1 MIFTDLRFVLLFVLC
16 WISFC
21 LVPRAWRA
29 PVIAL
34 FGAAFYTLYAGRA
47 MIVILVLILLA
58 YLARYGARL
67 AAAAGLIIVAVLL
80 YYKVHLMSPV
90 LPGVTPSAAAL
101 AMPLGLSYLAFELLH
116 VIIEQRRRK
125 LQDVKTVDLLAFS
138 FFAPARI
145 AGPIKRFPQFIEE
158 MRTAEVS
165 SANVYAGLLRVISG
179 LAKKYLIA
187 DVLALTV
194 AESLYVTSTRH
205 AWTIVFAYSLQIYI
219 DFSAYSDI
227 AIGFARMLGIRLPE
241 NFRWP
246 YFSAN
251 IREFWERW
259 HITLSQWVRDY
270 IFVPVG
276 RGLFRTRL
284 RPFPFAIAAIS
295 YLLTFLT
302 VGAWHGLT
310 AGFLIWGA
318 YHGILLTL
326 YQRIRLKT
334 PPWIIEHPL
343 YRSRLARG
351 AATAVTFLLVTIGWV
366 PFMLPLSGARK
377 MLAMMFGAGS

>member
-16 WISFC
+16 WISFV

-29 PVIAL
+29 SVLAL
-34 FGAAFYTLYAGRA
+34 YGVAFYTLYVGRA
-47 MIVILVLILLA
+47 MIVVLFLIVLTYLSRYSAKLA
-58 YLARYGARL
+58 WI
-67 AAAAGLIIVAVLL
+67 AGLTTVAVLA
-80 YYKVHLMSPV
+80 YFKVRLIAPV
-90 LPGVTPSAAAL
+90 LPGEGLSVTGL
-101 AMPLGLSYLAFELLH
+101 IMPLGLSYLAFELLH
-116 VIIEQRRRK
+116 VTIEQRRRK
-125 LQDVKTVDLLAFS
+125 LRDVSPVDLLAFV

-145 AGPIKRFPQFIEE
+145 AGPIKRFPQFMEE
-158 MRTAEVS
+158 VRTAAAS
-165 SANVYAGLLRVISG
+165 SENVYAGLLRVIVG

-194 AESLYVTSTRH
+194 AETHHITSTRH
-205 AWTIVFAYSLQIYI
+205 AWTIVFAYSLQVYV

-276 RGLFRTRL
+276 RSLFKTRL
-284 RPFPFAIAAIS
+284 RPFPFVIATIS
-295 YLLTFLT
+295 YLLTFIT

-310 AGFLIWGA
+310 GGFLLWGA
-318 YHGILLTL
+318 YHGVLLTL
-326 YQRIRLKT
+326 YHGIRQKMPPRIM
-334 PPWIIEHPL
+334 EHPF
-343 YRSRLARG
+343 YSSRVARV
-351 AATAVTFLLVTIGWV
+351 AAVVLTFLLVTIGWV
-366 PFMLPLSGARK
+366 PFMLPLAEARK
-377 MLAMMFGAGS
+377 MLAIMFGAG

>member
-16 WISFC
+16 WATFF

-29 PVIAL
+29 SVL
-34 FGAAFYTLYAGRA
+34 VLYGAAFYMLYVGRA
-47 MIVILVLILLA
+47 TLIVLFLVVLTYI
-58 YLARYGARL
+58 ARYGARL
-67 AAAAGLIIVAVLL
+67 AWTAGLATVAVLA
-80 YYKVHLMSPV
+80 YYKVRLIAPV
-90 LPGVTPSAAAL
+90 LPGPEASVAGL
-101 AMPLGLSYLAFELLH
+101 IMPLGLSYLAFELLH
-116 VIIEQRRRK
+116 VTIEQRRRK
-125 LQDVKTVDLLAFS
+125 LRDVNPVDLLAFV

-145 AGPIKRFPQFIEE
+145 AGPIKRFPQFIEAVRAAG
-158 MRTAEVS
+158 M
-165 SANVYAGLLRVISG
+165 SAGNIYAGLLRVILG
-179 LAKKYLIA
+179 LAKKYMVA

-194 AESLYVTSTRH
+194 AESQHVASTRH
-205 AWTIVFAYSLQIYI
+205 AWTIVFAYSLQIYV

-241 NFRWP
+241 NFNWP

-276 RGLFRTRL
+276 RGLFKTRL
-284 RPFPFAIAAIS
+284 RPFPFVIATIS
-295 YLLTFLT
+295 YLLTFT
-302 VGAWHGLT
+302 AVGAWHGLSG
-310 AGFLIWGA
+310 GFLVWGV

-334 PPWIIEHPL
+334 PLWVIEHPL
-343 YRSRLARG
+343 YNSRIARG
-351 AATAVTFLLVTIGWV
+351 AAIAVTFLLVTIGWV
-366 PFMLPLSGARK
+366 PFMLPLPEARK
-377 MLAMMFGAGS
+377 MLAMMFGAG

>member
-1 MIFTDLRFVLLFVLC
+1 MIFTDLRFILLFVLC
-16 WISFC
+16 WVTFF

-29 PVIAL
+29 SVLAL
-34 FGAAFYTLYAGRA
+34 YGAAFYTLYVGRA
-47 MIVILVLILLA
+47 MFVVLFLILLT
-58 YLARYGARL
+58 YLARYSAWLAWAAGLATVAVLAYFKVRIIAPVLPGATPS
-67 AAAAGLIIVAVLL
+67 AAGLI
-80 YYKVHLMSPV
+80 
-90 LPGVTPSAAAL
+90 
-101 AMPLGLSYLAFELLH
+101 MPLGLSYLAFELLH
-116 VIIEQRRRK
+116 VTIEQRRGK
-125 LQDVKTVDLLAFS
+125 LRDVNPVDLLAFV

-145 AGPIKRFPQFIEE
+145 AGPIKRFPQFMEQV
-158 MRTAEVS
+158 RTAEM
-165 SANVYAGLLRVISG
+165 AGGDVYAGLVRVMIG

-194 AESLYVTSTRH
+194 AESHAITSTRH
-205 AWTIVFAYSLQIYI
+205 AWTIVFAYSLQVYV

-276 RGLFRTRL
+276 RRLFKSPL
-284 RPFPFAIAAIS
+284 RPFPFVIAAIS
-295 YLLTFLT
+295 YLLTFT
-302 VGAWHGLT
+302 AVGAWHGLT
-310 AGFLIWGA
+310 GGFLVWGV

-326 YQRIRLKT
+326 YNGIRLKM
-334 PPWIIEHPL
+334 PPAIREHPF
-343 YRSRLARG
+343 YSSRVARVASI
-351 AATAVTFLLVTIGWV
+351 AATFLLVTIGWV
-366 PFMLPLSGARK
+366 PFMLPLSEARK